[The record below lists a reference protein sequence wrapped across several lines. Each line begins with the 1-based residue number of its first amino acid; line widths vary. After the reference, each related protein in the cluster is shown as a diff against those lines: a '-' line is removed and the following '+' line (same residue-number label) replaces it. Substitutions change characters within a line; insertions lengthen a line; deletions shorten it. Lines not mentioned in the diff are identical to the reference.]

1 MGALTA
7 HRPCGIRA
15 IAIIAATAS
24 LVMVAC
30 SGEGSDGTAAT
41 VSPQPTLATTTTV
54 PPPAS
59 TTSTTILQ
67 ATTTTTTTIPAVP
80 RYTTANTPIG
90 TLLADPASSAILVA
104 HVPSFATGPMVDLV
118 SHTTLKGIQGYAY
131 TILTDEVLAQIDAE
145 LAELTPL
152 SPENG
157 GGPLYADVNY
167 DEAMVGPYEL
177 PDPLVLAN
185 GDAVESAD
193 AWWSER
199 RPEILADYEE
209 LVYGRSPDRPAGEH
223 FEIVET
229 STPAFDG
236 AALRQRVTIHLT
248 EGTEGPAID
257 LVSYVPAN
265 ADGPVPMLLVLG
277 FDEPMRVLGDPSLA
291 APVADP
297 SLPAAVT
304 DMAGALPTA
313 AYLDA
318 GFGVAAINHLQLD
331 PDTDDGYPESVRA
344 YFDAAAETE
353 RSGDS
358 WGAIAAWGWGLSR
371 AQDYLETDAAVDAD
385 RVAIYG
391 ASRLGRAVLW
401 AGARDDRFAAVISC
415 CSGKFGGALLRRDFG
430 DALDTLP
437 ARWFAPN
444 LQPYLHDI
452 DSLPVDSNML
462 LSLIAPRPV
471 LLQTGRYDHA
481 ADPKGEYLAAVA
493 AGPVFE
499 LLGSEGLGT
508 EEDAW
513 PVEEPILGGIGYF
526 MHDGGHGTAA
536 EDWDVFLTFLQQHLG

>member
-67 ATTTTTTTIPAVP
+67 ATTTTTTIPAVP

-209 LVYGRSPDRPAGEH
+209 LVYGRSPDRP
-223 FEIVET
+223 
-229 STPAFDG
+229 DG
-236 AALRQRVTIHLT
+236 
-248 EGTEGPAID
+248 
-257 LVSYVPAN
+257 
-265 ADGPVPMLLVLG
+265 
-277 FDEPMRVLGDPSLA
+277 
-291 APVADP
+291 
-297 SLPAAVT
+297 
-304 DMAGALPTA
+304 
-313 AYLDA
+313 
-318 GFGVAAINHLQLD
+318 
-331 PDTDDGYPESVRA
+331 
-344 YFDAAAETE
+344 
-353 RSGDS
+353 
-358 WGAIAAWGWGLSR
+358 
-371 AQDYLETDAAVDAD
+371 
-385 RVAIYG
+385 
-391 ASRLGRAVLW
+391 
-401 AGARDDRFAAVISC
+401 
-415 CSGKFGGALLRRDFG
+415 
-430 DALDTLP
+430 
-437 ARWFAPN
+437 
-444 LQPYLHDI
+444 
-452 DSLPVDSNML
+452 
-462 LSLIAPRPV
+462 
-471 LLQTGRYDHA
+471 
-481 ADPKGEYLAAVA
+481 
-493 AGPVFE
+493 
-499 LLGSEGLGT
+499 
-508 EEDAW
+508 
-513 PVEEPILGGIGYF
+513 
-526 MHDGGHGTAA
+526 
-536 EDWDVFLTFLQQHLG
+536 